1 MTAPPDRLAPAFP
14 PAPLPPGGRR
24 RRNVARYL
32 AAVVFTLVVA
42 VPALPDLVFGLDR
55 RSPFVQLVSMRP
67 WILGGVLALLALLL
81 VVMLFERRVLPFVAG
96 VLAVLLVGVGLT
108 LPRVVPDPVPAGGTP
123 FTVLAFNTFEGEA
136 DVHELAA
143 LIEEQKPDA
152 AAIVEAGPDFAEE
165 LEPLVEPLG
174 YRVHTGKDDGEDV
187 EDVTAV
193 VSDRLGDVDFEV
205 GGDTSA
211 FPYIEVTGGALGD
224 LRFVAFHS
232 IAPVPGYVPEWNHD
246 LALLSRWCQGP
257 TPTVVAGDFNATL
270 DHSALRAGTA
280 GCGDAAAQRGAGL
293 IPTWGPSAGLRRIGP
308 QIDHVFATAGITAET
323 FDVRDI
329 EGSDHRAITT
339 TLRLPG

>member
-14 PAPLPPGGRR
+14 LPPPPPGVRR
-24 RRNVARYL
+24 RRDVARYL
-32 AAVVFTLVVA
+32 TAVVFTLVVA
-42 VPALPDLVFGLDR
+42 VGALPDLVFGLDR

-67 WILGGVLALLALLL
+67 WILGGVLALLVLLL

-123 FTVLAFNTFEGEA
+123 FKVLAFNTYEGDA
-136 DVHELAA
+136 DVEQLVA
-143 LIEEQKPDA
+143 LIEEQRPDA
-152 AAIVEAGPDFAEE
+152 AAIVEAGPDFAEK

-174 YRVHTGKDDGEDV
+174 YRLRTAKDSGDDV

-205 GGDTSA
+205 GDDTSA
-211 FPYIEVTGGALGD
+211 FPYVEVTGGALGE

-232 IAPVPGYVPEWNHD
+232 IAPVPGYVPEWNSD
-246 LALLSRWCQGP
+246 LALVSRWCEGP

-293 IPTWGPSAGLRRIGP
+293 VPTWGPTPGLRSIGP
-308 QIDHVFATAGITAET
+308 QIDHVFATDGITAET

-329 EGSDHRAITT
+329 EGSDHRAIMT
-339 TLRLPG
+339 TLRIPN